1 MSALEAAH
9 RDSLDIAQST
19 PLRPIAEVAQA
30 LGVTDDELIPYGRV
44 VAKLDAAAIL
54 RRLAGRPNGRYIDV
68 TAITP
73 TPLGEGKTLTTVGLS
88 MALNALGKRTIGTIR
103 QPSLGPVFGVKGG
116 AAGGGKSQVL
126 PMEALNLHLTGDNH
140 AVALA
145 HNLLA
150 AVIDAHLT
158 HGNVLGLDPMTI
170 EWPRVVDVNDRALRQ
185 IVTGLGGSANGLPR
199 ETRFDIAVAS
209 ELMAILGLSR
219 DLAELRRRI
228 GAIVVGATRD
238 GRPVTAEDLQVAGA
252 MAVLLKDAL
261 LPNLLQTTEQTPM
274 IIHTGPFANIAHGN
288 SSILGDLL
296 GLKLAD
302 YVVTESGFAADM
314 GFEKFMDLKCRAAGL
329 LPDAAVLVCTVR
341 GLKVHSGRYKVAPG
355 RPLDPAI
362 EREDIEAVTLGL
374 ANLEKQIQ
382 NVHQFGVPVVVAVN
396 RFNSDTPAEL
406 ETIRAGALRAGA
418 RAAAVSSLW
427 ADGSAGGLE
436 LARAVVD
443 AAESGE
449 AAPHFLYD
457 LDLPAEEKIARIATQ
472 IYGADGVDYAP
483 RARRQLAR
491 AREQGLD
498 RLPICMAKTP
508 LSLSDDASK
517 KGRPTG
523 FRITIR
529 EVRVYAGAGFLAPV
543 AGEIM
548 TMPGLPSRAAYQQID
563 IDADGRIVGLF

>member
-30 LGVTDDELIPYGRV
+30 LGVTDDELIPYGRA

-88 MALNALGKRTIGTIR
+88 MALNAIGKRTIGTIR

-158 HGNVLGLDPMTI
+158 HGNALGLDPMSI
-170 EWPRVVDVNDRALRQ
+170 EWPRVLDVNDRALRQ

-238 GRPVTAEDLQVAGA
+238 GQPVTAEDLQAAGA

-374 ANLEKQIQ
+374 ANLEKQIE
-382 NVHQFGVPVVVAVN
+382 NVRQFGVPVVVAVN

-406 ETIRAGALRAGA
+406 ETIRAGALRSGA

-427 ADGSAGGLE
+427 AEGSAGGLE
-436 LARAVVD
+436 LARAVVE

-449 AAPHFLYD
+449 ATPLFLYE
-457 LDLPAEEKIARIATQ
+457 LDLPAEEKIALIATQ
-472 IYGADGVDYAP
+472 IYGADGVDYTP